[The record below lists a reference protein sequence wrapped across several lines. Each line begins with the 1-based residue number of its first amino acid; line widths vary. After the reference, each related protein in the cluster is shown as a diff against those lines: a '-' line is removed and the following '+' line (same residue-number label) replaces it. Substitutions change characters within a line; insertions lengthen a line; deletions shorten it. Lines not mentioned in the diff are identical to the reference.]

1 VVAVE
6 PGHRGRDRTH
16 RSELGIGIVA
26 YSPLGR
32 GLLTGAITSPAD
44 LADDDFRKANPR
56 FAEDPFEANMAVV
69 RGLEELAAD
78 KGVTAGQLA
87 LAWVQS
93 RGDDVVPIPGT
104 KRRKYLEQNVEAA
117 SLELSAEDLAR
128 IDAVAPAE
136 AFTGSRYPEAAMR
149 GVGI

>member
-1 VVAVE
+1 MPTA
-6 PGHRGRDRTH
+6 R
-16 RSELGIGIVA
+16 ELNIGIVA

-32 GLLTGAITSPAD
+32 GFLTGAISSPAD

-56 FAEDPFEANMAVV
+56 FAEDAFEANMTVV
-69 RGLEELAAD
+69 HRLEEVAST

-104 KRRKYLEQNVEAA
+104 KRRTYLEQNVEAA
-117 SLELSAEDLAR
+117 TLELSADELAQ
-128 IDAVAPAE
+128 IDAVAPSS
-136 AFTGSRYPEAAMR
+136 AFTGTRYPEGAMR